1 VVRRQRSGPSA
12 SRIQAARHPF
22 DELISG
28 IVKREGFEHD
38 LDKVA
43 FVGVS
48 QGAIMGLHAVSSGRW
63 RMGALLS
70 FAGLLPLP
78 LKRVA
83 GTTTPVLH
91 LHGGAD
97 QTIPAATSGAAA
109 SQLKSAGYEAS
120 LKVFSRVGHTISSEE
135 AQEALKFLGTHL
147 EP

>member
-1 VVRRQRSGPSA
+1 VVRRRRSGPPA
-12 SRIQAARHPF
+12 SRIQAARHSF
-22 DELISG
+22 DEHISG

-48 QGAIMGLHAVSSGRW
+48 QGAIIGLDAGSFGHW
-63 RMGALLS
+63 QIGALLS

-78 LKRVA
+78 LKWVA

-97 QTIPAATSGAAA
+97 QTIPAAASGAAA

-120 LKVFSRVGHTISSEE
+120 V
-135 AQEALKFLGTHL
+135 
-147 EP
+147 